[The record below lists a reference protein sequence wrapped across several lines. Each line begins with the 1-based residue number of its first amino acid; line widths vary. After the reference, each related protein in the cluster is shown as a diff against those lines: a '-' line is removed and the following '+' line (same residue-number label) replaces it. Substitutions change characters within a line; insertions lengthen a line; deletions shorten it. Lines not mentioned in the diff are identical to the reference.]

1 MADNTLPDDFPRP
14 NTVDDSRVQAKNGV
28 ADTDPRDPTGTLLP
42 DSVSFDVNPNT
53 WTAVTLNPGTYAV
66 KARDEG
72 QVVYIAPAAN
82 AKSALRVAKEFD
94 IETQNRNVLY
104 IKGQTALDSAVIRIE
119 GALAGKADMDAVYT
133 KEQTKQLVDM
143 LIAASLAGLTNIMT
157 FKGTVDTIADLP
169 QTDVEVGDVYQV
181 LEDGGFYTIKE
192 DTQPYQWERLSGSII
207 DISEYYTKAEVDLM
221 LSDKASNQ
229 EVAELRGII
238 EGFIPPFTYEQAT
251 DPSLDG
257 IDGSDPTKAGDTW
270 FDTEKGLIYIRKE
283 SQVDGTLQWF
293 NGLDSYFVLKSNEFV
308 KLKGTQTIEGQKLF
322 SVYPKMDSDLAPTN
336 DREFI
341 TLGYFNA
348 NKGTGAGTGGDTSD
362 YAQLAGTNTFTD
374 NNYFDLQP
382 IINEPQDVDDVSY
395 YQLLTKSQVVA
406 LLDARFNENPSLTSP
421 LPFAS
426 LTNDSLITKK
436 DLIDYVKANTGAGT
450 GGGTGTGTVV
460 DLTDVA
466 KLSEANVFT
475 DVNTFNNGARS
486 LKDPTNDSDLVR
498 LSYLQDAI
506 TTNNANYTTTSALNL
521 LLQDYVQ
528 KSQLTAVMTYKGSV
542 NYDVDLN
549 SKTKEIGD
557 VWYVKNDGDNLP
569 AGFVVWN
576 GTSWDSLGSSV
587 TTIDMSDLAK
597 LKQNNTFHSSNTFL
611 LSYTNADGADY
622 YNSFEVGGMLSID
635 SDMISLNHSK
645 FQLDSTGASFF
656 QPLHVNIGN
665 SRQVASFTN
674 DYIILYSNPQ
684 LIKQKDYID
693 LLDTDLITKY
703 QAKKLIHE
711 IAPTLGTNPTT
722 PPTIDTS
729 DFAKLSTNNTFAGIN
744 TFNLLPVLSM
754 NPTSDTQA
762 VRKAY
767 VDSVA
772 NTKANAND
780 VYGNAQ
786 IDDML
791 KDYALKANISSFME
805 FKGNVADYNYLPAV
819 PVLGDVYN
827 AIAAT
832 ANKGAGFYVFTANG
846 WQQLGGS
853 AVTIDT
859 SDLAKLKEPNTFMG
873 ANSFATNPIV
883 TIPNATNANA
893 LITKGETDT
902 AITAATSG
910 FLKAN
915 DNITFTG
922 NVSFAVSANFAQTPK
937 IDNKDVATKEY
948 VDNQLAA
955 YVPSGGGTGGDID
968 TTNLATLNGS
978 NVFIGTNEFATN
990 PKITTPKEL
999 GALTD
1004 NDVITKQN
1012 LTITDSEGN
1021 KKDLHEVINELKEF
1035 ENNLPIVATTL
1046 PNTGA
1051 PNKVGRLWI
1060 KTSFAKDGNNLLQR
1074 PALYVCVATTTTTS
1088 VWYDTHREELLGV

>member
-1 MADNTLPDDFPRP
+1 MADNTLPNDFPRP
-14 NTVDDSRVQAKNGV
+14 NTTDDSRVQAKNGV

-53 WTAVTLNPGTYAV
+53 WTAVTLNPGTYTV
-66 KARDEG
+66 KGRDDG
-72 QVVYIAPAAN
+72 QVVYVAPAAN
-82 AKSALRVAKEFD
+82 AKSALRVTKEFD

-119 GALAGKADMDAVYT
+119 GALAGKADIDSVYT
-133 KEQTKQLVDM
+133 KEQTKQLIDM

-169 QTDVEVGDVYQV
+169 QADVEVGDVYQV

-192 DTQPYQWERLSGSII
+192 DTRPYQWERLSGSII
-207 DISEYYTKAEVDLM
+207 DISEYYTKSEVDLM
-221 LSDKASNQ
+221 LSDKATNQ

-238 EGFIPPFTYEQAT
+238 DNFIPPFTYEQAT
-251 DPSLDG
+251 DPALDG

-270 FDTEKGLIYIRKE
+270 FDTEKGLIFIRKE

-322 SVYPKMDSDLAPTN
+322 SVYPRMDSDLAPTN

-348 NKGTGAGTGGDTSD
+348 NKGTGGGTGGGNVTDC
-362 YAQLAGTNTFTD
+362 ALLNAENTFTD
-374 NNYFDLQP
+374 NNYFDMQP
-382 IINEPQDVDDVSY
+382 IINNPQDVGDVSY

-406 LLDARFNENPSLTSP
+406 LITAQFNENPSLTSP
-421 LPFAS
+421 LPLTA

-436 DLIDYVKANTGAGT
+436 DLIDYVAANAGTGGGT
-450 GGGTGTGTVV
+450 GGGTGTGTGTIV
-460 DLTDVA
+460 DLSDVA
-466 KLSEANVFT
+466 KLSEANIFT
-475 DVNTFNNGARS
+475 DTNTFNNGARS
-486 LKDPTNDSDLVR
+486 LKDPANDSDLVR

-506 TTNNANYTTTSALNL
+506 TTNNNNYTTTNALNL

-542 NYDVDLN
+542 MFDVDLN
-549 SKTKEIGD
+549 SKDKQVGD
-557 VWYVKNDGDNLP
+557 VWYVKNDGDTLP

-576 GTSWDSLGSSV
+576 GTNWDPLGSSV

-597 LKQNNTFHSSNTFL
+597 LKQDNTFRNSNTFL
-611 LSYTNADGADY
+611 LSYTNADGTDY
-622 YNSFEVGGMLSID
+622 YNNFAVGGMLSID

-665 SRQVASFTN
+665 SKQVASFTN

-693 LLDTDLITKY
+693 LLDTDLITKF

-711 IAPTLGTNPTT
+711 LAPTLGGNTT

-729 DFAKLSTNNTFAGIN
+729 DFAKLSTNNTFTGIN

-762 VRKAY
+762 ARKAY

-772 NTKANAND
+772 SAKANAAD
-780 VYGNAQ
+780 VYGKAQ
-786 IDDML
+786 IDTML
-791 KDYALKANISSFME
+791 QDYVLKANISSFME

-819 PVLGDVYN
+819 PAVGDVYN
-827 AIAAT
+827 ALAAT
-832 ANKGAGFYVFTANG
+832 ANKDAGFYVFTANG

-859 SDLAKLKEPNTFMG
+859 SDLAKLKEPNSFTG
-873 ANSFATNPIV
+873 ANSFATNPII

-893 LITKGETDT
+893 LITKGEVDT
-902 AITAATSG
+902 AITAATSD

-915 DNITFTG
+915 DNIIFTG
-922 NVSFAVSANFAQTPK
+922 NIGFTNAPTIATK
-937 IDNKDVATKEY
+937 EIATKEY
-948 VDNQLAA
+948 VDEQLAA
-955 YVPSGGGTGGDID
+955 YVPSGGGGGNID

-978 NVFIGTNEFATN
+978 NVFIGTNEFSTN
-990 PKITTPKEL
+990 PKITTPKDL

-1004 NDVITKQN
+1004 NDIITKQN

-1021 KKDLHEVINELKEF
+1021 KKDLHEVINELKGF
-1035 ENNLPIVATTL
+1035 ESNLPIVATT
-1046 PNTGA
+1046 PPITTA

-1060 KTSFAKDGNNLLQR
+1060 KTSFLKEGNNLLQK
-1074 PALYVCVATTTTTS
+1074 PALYVCVSTTTTTS